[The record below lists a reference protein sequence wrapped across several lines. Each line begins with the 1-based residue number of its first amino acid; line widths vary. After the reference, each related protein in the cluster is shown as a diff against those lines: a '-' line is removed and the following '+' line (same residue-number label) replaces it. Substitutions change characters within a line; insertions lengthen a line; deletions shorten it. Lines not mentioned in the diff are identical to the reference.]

1 MIEVRH
7 WLVSGIPILE
17 VVPAELKQ
25 KALPC
30 VVFYHGWRSAKELVL
45 TQARKLA
52 AKNKRVILPDAMNHG
67 ERAIKAISEI
77 PSYTF
82 WQSIQGNLLEFPILE
97 NFLKQNDF
105 LLDENISIGGV
116 SMGGITTCALLT
128 KHPEIKKAACLMG
141 TPQPV
146 LYRERVIEQAQKFN
160 RFVPADLR
168 AMTAW
173 LKDYDLSARPEKVA
187 GRPVLFWHGT
197 EDEKIAFRDAYAFYV
212 QNRPKSFGTKM
223 QFTIGRNQGH
233 LVKPVTMDSIA
244 TFFEN

>member
-17 VVPAELKQ
+17 VVEDTLKQ
-25 KALPC
+25 EALPC

-52 AKNKRVILPDAMNHG
+52 AKQLRVILPDAMNHG

-82 WQSIQGNLLEFPILE
+82 WQSIQGNLLEFPVLE
-97 NFLKQNDF
+97 DFLKRND
-105 LLDENISIGGV
+105 LLLNDDIRVGGV
-116 SMGGITTCALLT
+116 SMGGITTCALLV
-128 KHPEIKKAACLMG
+128 KHPEITKAACLMG

-146 LYRERVIEQAQKFN
+146 LYRERVIEQAQKFH
-160 RFVPADLR
+160 RFVPEDLR
-168 AMTAW
+168 PLTDW
-173 LKDYDLSARPEKVA
+173 LKGYDLSLQPEKVA
-187 GRPVLFWHGT
+187 GRPLLFWHGT
-197 EDEKIAFRDAYAFYV
+197 EDEKIAFRDAYEFYV
-212 QNRPKSFGTKM
+212 RYKAKDFGQNM
-223 QFTIGRNQGH
+223 NFTIGRNQGH

-244 TFFEN
+244 AFFEN